1 MSARRRSL
9 AAIAAFGALA
19 LVPVLGA
26 CSDSAKDARPAASSS
41 PSGETSGAAA
51 QADSAVGTLIDVRT
65 PEEFADGHLTGAT
78 NIDFTSPDF
87 AERIGEL
94 DKDAEYTLY
103 CRSGRRAGEALELM
117 KDAGFTKVTNAGG
130 LEEAAKSLKLDIVK

>member
-9 AAIAAFGALA
+9 AVIAAFGALA

-26 CSDSAKDARPAASSS
+26 YSDAGTDAQPAASSAAS
-41 PSGETSGAAA
+41 QKTGAAT
-51 QADSAVGTLIDVRT
+51 QPDGAVGTLIDVRT

-78 NIDFTSPDF
+78 NIDFTAPDF
-87 AERIGEL
+87 AERIGRL

-130 LEEAAKSLKLDIVK
+130 LEEAAKSLALDIVE